1 MLSTKIQHLSFIQ
14 SIKMK
19 HIKQGVLAIIGAII
33 PTLLCAQTINWS
45 KYPDYSTKRNPD
57 YSLMRPLRSSARAG
71 AIQRPDHV
79 NNAESVY
86 FPPVFNQDGGSCGS
100 ASRIGYMFTYEMDAW
115 RRANASVAKNQYPTH
130 FVWLLTNG
138 NSGKDEFVQH
148 VGVPSAETYGGR
160 TYSKLFGNQ
169 EETQNDFGWMTGY
182 NKWYEAMFN
191 RMLKPANFPESTGT
205 EAGREALK
213 NWLWNHNGDQ
223 DFPTG
228 GLAGIGVA
236 AGTMTCGTIA
246 STPTNDAL
254 GVSGKACVAKWG
266 TGVDHALT
274 IVGYDDRI
282 EFDLNGNGVYGEK
295 AADERG
301 AWIIVNSWGSAWAS
315 EGYVYCPYA
324 YGGSNFNENGNFS
337 NNWWYPEIYKV
348 RKNYRPLRT
357 IKLNMDYSHRS
368 ELYLM
373 AGISKDLKATQPDLT
388 QAFDHFKYAGDGNNG
403 QTIPAPPIP
412 MLGRWADGKLHTEPM
427 EFGYDLTDL
436 SANFD
441 ENEPLKYFFIINT
454 KGTAIG
460 EGHVYNASIIDYVQD
475 SLGLEVPFAIEQG
488 GVKIQNKGKQT
499 ILSVIVPGRGIK
511 APQNVA
517 IVDDKLVWT
526 APTNTTRTLT
536 GYKVLKGDK
545 LLGTLAAS
553 ATSFTLPQDAEGSY
567 GVSAIY
573 DTLESNVVSVLT
585 AKLNASN
592 RCLYMTHSGMT
603 LPKIFT
609 SKYDKATIE
618 FWIRPL
624 SLTDWNQCAGPG
636 WGTFMFHANADGTFT
651 AGWNTNARLNI
662 ASALKVN
669 QWSHIALVVDG
680 NRMTA
685 YVNGEGKG
693 TITSNEYSGLGGF
706 GDLVF
711 SCKDNKNDQNA
722 YYDEIRIWRSAR
734 TAEEVKANY
743 KLRFANG
750 LLPQDLVAYYPGDVI
765 TLNNETV
772 LQDYTTNGNHAT
784 FSNSRY
790 TTNTNLAQRLNYDS
804 QTHVAITAPDSGIV
818 AGQPTT
824 LHAIGTTNIATLHW
838 TIIGADA
845 EENVVGASPTFTFKQ
860 PGMQHI
866 KVVAIDVNGKEAISD
881 TTLQVLPAAAVNASF
896 RCSQTIISC
905 GDRVSFVAS
914 QQREGDS
921 YEWTLL
927 GATTSK
933 GVLPCITTSYD
944 KSGTYRVL
952 LKVTD
957 AEGHVATSEQ
967 TIEVKTAAPKAA
979 FDVEPA
985 TVVKGESVKLT
996 DISAYAP
1003 TQSIWTLTNY
1013 PTVMRG
1019 DGSKIAFTPTIPG
1032 VYDVTLQ
1039 ASNEAGANSI
1049 TRERAL
1055 TVCNADSK
1063 TGLNFMP
1070 ANSARLTLKK
1080 VPFTEGQRKFSIDW
1094 WMRATTLTNTCNHI
1108 GQDKQT
1114 FCLQTQPAG
1123 QMRFYMNGEYTQS
1136 AASYII
1142 PNEWHHYAVSYN
1154 SGRVVFLRDGI
1165 IFSTGTVNC
1174 KALPTL
1180 TSFALGCEDA
1190 PMCGM
1195 IDEWRIWD
1203 GLFLSNTTIKK
1214 LRTHI
1219 IAPMNSTEIKEAEA
1233 EGLKVYYSF
1242 NQSGGNA
1249 EDATSNA
1256 NTGVRSGFGPD
1267 GDAWS
1272 SSAGMF
1278 ALNFEGQREENVTE
1292 AYFTNYEAP
1301 FTHSANM
1308 VNTSTPNR
1316 FMTLKGWK
1324 TEHAVKDKNV
1334 LTGAHVDTQKS
1345 DYLTITTGWDGF
1357 AQKLADYK
1365 VYQTIDLPRGV
1376 YEFTANFGNYE
1387 GEANGCY
1394 LIAMKGDTLAC
1405 TADLF
1410 TSVNSVLAYK
1420 AMDSKSAVS
1429 SNSIHFIVSEPTTIS
1444 IGLLANMQ
1452 GSQCLSL
1459 RSFNLVQYP
1468 LLPFEGKTDGIQ
1480 TVTDKNNKNQ
1490 NSPQMI
1496 FDLSGRRTQ
1505 MYNNGVYIVGGKKEL
1520 IIKR

>member
-1 MLSTKIQHLSFIQ
+1 
-14 SIKMK
+14 MK

-182 NKWYEAMFN
+182 NKLYEAMFN

-403 QTIPAPPIP
+403 QTIPAPQIP

-517 IVDDKLVWT
+517 IVDGKLVWT

-685 YVNGEGKG
+685 YVNGEEKG

-784 FSNSRY
+784 FSNGRY

-933 GVLPCITTSYD
+933 FC
-944 KSGTYRVL
+944 K
-952 LKVTD
+952 
-957 AEGHVATSEQ
+957 
-967 TIEVKTAAPKAA
+967 
-979 FDVEPA
+979 
-985 TVVKGESVKLT
+985 
-996 DISAYAP
+996 
-1003 TQSIWTLTNY
+1003 
-1013 PTVMRG
+1013 
-1019 DGSKIAFTPTIPG
+1019 
-1032 VYDVTLQ
+1032 
-1039 ASNEAGANSI
+1039 
-1049 TRERAL
+1049 
-1055 TVCNADSK
+1055 
-1063 TGLNFMP
+1063 
-1070 ANSARLTLKK
+1070 
-1080 VPFTEGQRKFSIDW
+1080 RK
-1094 WMRATTLTNTCNHI
+1094 
-1108 GQDKQT
+1108 
-1114 FCLQTQPAG
+1114 
-1123 QMRFYMNGEYTQS
+1123 
-1136 AASYII
+1136 
-1142 PNEWHHYAVSYN
+1142 
-1154 SGRVVFLRDGI
+1154 
-1165 IFSTGTVNC
+1165 
-1174 KALPTL
+1174 
-1180 TSFALGCEDA
+1180 
-1190 PMCGM
+1190 
-1195 IDEWRIWD
+1195 
-1203 GLFLSNTTIKK
+1203 
-1214 LRTHI
+1214 
-1219 IAPMNSTEIKEAEA
+1219 IKEQ
-1233 EGLKVYYSF
+1233 
-1242 NQSGGNA
+1242 NC
-1249 EDATSNA
+1249 
-1256 NTGVRSGFGPD
+1256 R
-1267 GDAWS
+1267 
-1272 SSAGMF
+1272 
-1278 ALNFEGQREENVTE
+1278 
-1292 AYFTNYEAP
+1292 NY
-1301 FTHSANM
+1301 N
-1308 VNTSTPNR
+1308 
-1316 FMTLKGWK
+1316 
-1324 TEHAVKDKNV
+1324 
-1334 LTGAHVDTQKS
+1334 
-1345 DYLTITTGWDGF
+1345 
-1357 AQKLADYK
+1357 
-1365 VYQTIDLPRGV
+1365 
-1376 YEFTANFGNYE
+1376 
-1387 GEANGCY
+1387 
-1394 LIAMKGDTLAC
+1394 
-1405 TADLF
+1405 
-1410 TSVNSVLAYK
+1410 
-1420 AMDSKSAVS
+1420 
-1429 SNSIHFIVSEPTTIS
+1429 
-1444 IGLLANMQ
+1444 
-1452 GSQCLSL
+1452 
-1459 RSFNLVQYP
+1459 
-1468 LLPFEGKTDGIQ
+1468 
-1480 TVTDKNNKNQ
+1480 
-1490 NSPQMI
+1490 
-1496 FDLSGRRTQ
+1496 
-1505 MYNNGVYIVGGKKEL
+1505 
-1520 IIKR
+1520 

>member
-1 MLSTKIQHLSFIQ
+1 
-14 SIKMK
+14 MK

-282 EFDLNGNGVYGEK
+282 EFDLNGNGVYGER

-324 YGGSNFNENGNFS
+324 YGGSNFNENGKFS

-403 QTIPAPPIP
+403 QTIPAPQIP

-517 IVDDKLVWT
+517 IVDGKLVWT

-685 YVNGEGKG
+685 YVNGEEKG

-1094 WMRATTLTNTCNHI
+1094 WMRATTLTDTCNHI

-1123 QMRFYMNGEYTQS
+1123 QMRFYMNSEYTQS

-1233 EGLKVYYSF
+1233 DGLKVYYSF

-1249 EDATSNA
+1249 EDAHLMQIQA
-1256 NTGVRSGFGPD
+1256 CVV
-1267 GDAWS
+1267 
-1272 SSAGMF
+1272 
-1278 ALNFEGQREENVTE
+1278 AL
-1292 AYFTNYEAP
+1292 
-1301 FTHSANM
+1301 
-1308 VNTSTPNR
+1308 
-1316 FMTLKGWK
+1316 
-1324 TEHAVKDKNV
+1324 V
-1334 LTGAHVDTQKS
+1334 LTVMPGAVRQVCSH
-1345 DYLTITTGWDGF
+1345 LI
-1357 AQKLADYK
+1357 L
-1365 VYQTIDLPRGV
+1365 RGK
-1376 YEFTANFGNYE
+1376 E
-1387 GEANGCY
+1387 
-1394 LIAMKGDTLAC
+1394 
-1405 TADLF
+1405 
-1410 TSVNSVLAYK
+1410 
-1420 AMDSKSAVS
+1420 
-1429 SNSIHFIVSEPTTIS
+1429 
-1444 IGLLANMQ
+1444 
-1452 GSQCLSL
+1452 
-1459 RSFNLVQYP
+1459 
-1468 LLPFEGKTDGIQ
+1468 
-1480 TVTDKNNKNQ
+1480 
-1490 NSPQMI
+1490 
-1496 FDLSGRRTQ
+1496 RRT
-1505 MYNNGVYIVGGKKEL
+1505 
-1520 IIKR
+1520 

>member
-1 MLSTKIQHLSFIQ
+1 
-14 SIKMK
+14 MK

-115 RRANASVAKNQYPTH
+115 RRVNASVAKNQYPTH

-282 EFDLNGNGVYGEK
+282 EFDLNGNGVYGER

-403 QTIPAPPIP
+403 QTIPAPQIP

-609 SKYDKATIE
+609 SKYDKTTIE

-685 YVNGEGKG
+685 YVNGEEKG

-750 LLPQDLVAYYPGDVI
+750 LLPQDLVAYYP
-765 TLNNETV
+765 
-772 LQDYTTNGNHAT
+772 
-784 FSNSRY
+784 
-790 TTNTNLAQRLNYDS
+790 
-804 QTHVAITAPDSGIV
+804 AI
-818 AGQPTT
+818 
-824 LHAIGTTNIATLHW
+824 
-838 TIIGADA
+838 
-845 EENVVGASPTFTFKQ
+845 
-860 PGMQHI
+860 
-866 KVVAIDVNGKEAISD
+866 
-881 TTLQVLPAAAVNASF
+881 QV
-896 RCSQTIISC
+896 
-905 GDRVSFVAS
+905 
-914 QQREGDS
+914 
-921 YEWTLL
+921 
-927 GATTSK
+927 
-933 GVLPCITTSYD
+933 
-944 KSGTYRVL
+944 
-952 LKVTD
+952 
-957 AEGHVATSEQ
+957 
-967 TIEVKTAAPKAA
+967 
-979 FDVEPA
+979 
-985 TVVKGESVKLT
+985 
-996 DISAYAP
+996 
-1003 TQSIWTLTNY
+1003 
-1013 PTVMRG
+1013 M
-1019 DGSKIAFTPTIPG
+1019 
-1032 VYDVTLQ
+1032 
-1039 ASNEAGANSI
+1039 
-1049 TRERAL
+1049 
-1055 TVCNADSK
+1055 
-1063 TGLNFMP
+1063 
-1070 ANSARLTLKK
+1070 
-1080 VPFTEGQRKFSIDW
+1080 
-1094 WMRATTLTNTCNHI
+1094 
-1108 GQDKQT
+1108 
-1114 FCLQTQPAG
+1114 
-1123 QMRFYMNGEYTQS
+1123 
-1136 AASYII
+1136 
-1142 PNEWHHYAVSYN
+1142 
-1154 SGRVVFLRDGI
+1154 
-1165 IFSTGTVNC
+1165 
-1174 KALPTL
+1174 
-1180 TSFALGCEDA
+1180 
-1190 PMCGM
+1190 
-1195 IDEWRIWD
+1195 
-1203 GLFLSNTTIKK
+1203 
-1214 LRTHI
+1214 
-1219 IAPMNSTEIKEAEA
+1219 
-1233 EGLKVYYSF
+1233 
-1242 NQSGGNA
+1242 
-1249 EDATSNA
+1249 
-1256 NTGVRSGFGPD
+1256 
-1267 GDAWS
+1267 
-1272 SSAGMF
+1272 
-1278 ALNFEGQREENVTE
+1278 
-1292 AYFTNYEAP
+1292 
-1301 FTHSANM
+1301 
-1308 VNTSTPNR
+1308 
-1316 FMTLKGWK
+1316 
-1324 TEHAVKDKNV
+1324 
-1334 LTGAHVDTQKS
+1334 
-1345 DYLTITTGWDGF
+1345 
-1357 AQKLADYK
+1357 
-1365 VYQTIDLPRGV
+1365 
-1376 YEFTANFGNYE
+1376 
-1387 GEANGCY
+1387 
-1394 LIAMKGDTLAC
+1394 
-1405 TADLF
+1405 
-1410 TSVNSVLAYK
+1410 
-1420 AMDSKSAVS
+1420 
-1429 SNSIHFIVSEPTTIS
+1429 
-1444 IGLLANMQ
+1444 
-1452 GSQCLSL
+1452 
-1459 RSFNLVQYP
+1459 
-1468 LLPFEGKTDGIQ
+1468 
-1480 TVTDKNNKNQ
+1480 
-1490 NSPQMI
+1490 
-1496 FDLSGRRTQ
+1496 
-1505 MYNNGVYIVGGKKEL
+1505 
-1520 IIKR
+1520 

>member
-1 MLSTKIQHLSFIQ
+1 
-14 SIKMK
+14 MK
-19 HIKQGVLAIIGAII
+19 NIKQGALAIIGAIV
-33 PTLLCAQTINWS
+33 PTLLCAQTIDRS
-45 KYPDYSTKRNPD
+45 KYPDYSTKCNPD
-57 YSLMRPLRSSARAG
+57 YSLMRPLRSSARAS

-100 ASRIGYMFTYEMDAW
+100 ASRIGYMFTYEMGAW

-148 VGVPSAETYGGR
+148 IGVPSAETYGGR

-182 NKWYEAMFN
+182 SKWYEAMFN
-191 RMLKPANFPESTGT
+191 RMLKPANFPENTGT

-236 AGTMTCGTIA
+236 AGTMTCSTIA

-254 GVSGKACVAKWG
+254 GVSGKACVGKWG
-266 TGVDHALT
+266 IGVDHALT

-282 EFDLNGNGVYGEK
+282 EFDLNGNGVYGEE

-315 EGYVYCPYA
+315 DGFVYCPYA
-324 YGGSNFNENGNFS
+324 YGGSNFTADGNFS

-403 QTIPAPPIP
+403 QTIPAPQIP

-488 GVKIQNKGKQT
+488 GVNIQNKGKQT

-517 IVDDKLVWT
+517 IADGKLVWT
-526 APTNTTRTLT
+526 APVNTSRKLT
-536 GYKVLKGDK
+536 GYKVTKEGE

-567 GVSAIY
+567 GISAIY
-573 DTLESNVVSVLT
+573 DTLKSNVVSALT
-585 AKLNASN
+585 TKLNTSN

-603 LPKIFT
+603 LPKVFT

-685 YVNGEGKG
+685 YVNGEEKG

-706 GDLVF
+706 GDFVF
-711 SCKDNKNDQNA
+711 SCKDKNNDQNA

-750 LLPQDLVAYYPGDVI
+750 LLPQDLVAYYPGNVI

-772 LQDYTTNGNHAT
+772 LQDYTTNGYHAT
-784 FSNSRY
+784 FSNGRY

-804 QTHVAITAPDSGIV
+804 RTYISIAAPDSGIV

-824 LHAIGTTNIATLHW
+824 LHATGTTNIATLHW
-838 TIIGADA
+838 TATSANA

-866 KVVAIDVNGKEAISD
+866 KVVAIDVNGKEVTSD
-881 TTLQVLPAAAVNASF
+881 TTLQVLPAAAVSASF
-896 RCSQTIISC
+896 RCSQHIISC
-905 GDRVSFVAS
+905 GDRVSFVAN
-914 QQREGDS
+914 QQRGGDS

-927 GATTSK
+927 GAITSK

-944 KSGTYRVL
+944 KSGTYRVI

-957 AEGHVATSEQ
+957 AEGHIATSEQ

-1003 TQSIWTLTNY
+1003 TQSTWTLTNY
-1013 PTVMRG
+1013 PTVMQG
-1019 DGSKIAFTPTIPG
+1019 DGSNIAFTPTVPG

-1039 ASNEAGANSI
+1039 ASNEAGTNSV

-1094 WMRATTLTNTCNHI
+1094 WMRATALTDTCNHI

-1114 FCLQTQPAG
+1114 FCLQTQPSG
-1123 QMRFYMNGEYTQS
+1123 QMRFYMNGVFTQS
-1136 AASYII
+1136 AANYVL

-1154 SGRVVFLRDGI
+1154 SGRVEFLRDGI
-1165 IFSTGTVNC
+1165 IFSTGTVQC

-1180 TSFALGCEDA
+1180 TSFTLGSDEA

-1195 IDEWRIWD
+1195 IDEWRVWN
-1203 GLFLSNTTIKK
+1203 GLYLSNTTIKK

-1219 IAPMNSTEIKEAEA
+1219 IEPMNSTDIKEAEA

-1272 SSAGMF
+1272 GSAGVF
-1278 ALNFEGQREENVTE
+1278 ALNFNNQGEDVTE
-1292 AYFTNYEAP
+1292 TYLTNYEAP
-1301 FTHSANM
+1301 FTHSANI

-1324 TEHAVKDKNV
+1324 TENVVKDGNV

-1357 AQKLADYK
+1357 AQKLADHK
-1365 VYQTIDLPRGV
+1365 VYQTINLSRGV
-1376 YEFTANFGNYE
+1376 YEFSADFGNYE
-1387 GEANGCY
+1387 GETNGCY
-1394 LIAMKGDTLAC
+1394 LVAMKGDTLAC

-1410 TSVNSVLAYK
+1410 ASEVGNSLLAYK
-1420 AMDSKSAVS
+1420 AMDNKATAS
-1429 SNSIHFIVSEPTTIS
+1429 SNSIRFIVSEPTTIS

-1459 RSFNLVQYP
+1459 RSFKLMQYP
-1468 LLPFEGKTDGIQ
+1468 LLSFEGKTDQIQ
-1480 TVTDKNNKNQ
+1480 TVTDKNNKKL
-1490 NSPQMI
+1490 PHTI
-1496 FDLSGRRTQ
+1496 YDLSGRHTK
-1505 MYNNGVYIVGGKKEL
+1505 MLNNGIYIVGGKKEL

>member
-1 MLSTKIQHLSFIQ
+1 
-14 SIKMK
+14 
-19 HIKQGVLAIIGAII
+19 
-33 PTLLCAQTINWS
+33 
-45 KYPDYSTKRNPD
+45 
-57 YSLMRPLRSSARAG
+57 
-71 AIQRPDHV
+71 
-79 NNAESVY
+79 
-86 FPPVFNQDGGSCGS
+86 
-100 ASRIGYMFTYEMDAW
+100 
-115 RRANASVAKNQYPTH
+115 
-130 FVWLLTNG
+130 
-138 NSGKDEFVQH
+138 
-148 VGVPSAETYGGR
+148 
-160 TYSKLFGNQ
+160 
-169 EETQNDFGWMTGY
+169 
-182 NKWYEAMFN
+182 
-191 RMLKPANFPESTGT
+191 
-205 EAGREALK
+205 
-213 NWLWNHNGDQ
+213 
-223 DFPTG
+223 
-228 GLAGIGVA
+228 
-236 AGTMTCGTIA
+236 
-246 STPTNDAL
+246 
-254 GVSGKACVAKWG
+254 
-266 TGVDHALT
+266 
-274 IVGYDDRI
+274 
-282 EFDLNGNGVYGEK
+282 
-295 AADERG
+295 
-301 AWIIVNSWGSAWAS
+301 
-315 EGYVYCPYA
+315 
-324 YGGSNFNENGNFS
+324 
-337 NNWWYPEIYKV
+337 
-348 RKNYRPLRT
+348 
-357 IKLNMDYSHRS
+357 
-368 ELYLM
+368 
-373 AGISKDLKATQPDLT
+373 
-388 QAFDHFKYAGDGNNG
+388 
-403 QTIPAPPIP
+403 
-412 MLGRWADGKLHTEPM
+412 
-427 EFGYDLTDL
+427 
-436 SANFD
+436 
-441 ENEPLKYFFIINT
+441 
-454 KGTAIG
+454 
-460 EGHVYNASIIDYVQD
+460 
-475 SLGLEVPFAIEQG
+475 
-488 GVKIQNKGKQT
+488 
-499 ILSVIVPGRGIK
+499 
-511 APQNVA
+511 
-517 IVDDKLVWT
+517 
-526 APTNTTRTLT
+526 
-536 GYKVLKGDK
+536 
-545 LLGTLAAS
+545 
-553 ATSFTLPQDAEGSY
+553 
-567 GVSAIY
+567 
-573 DTLESNVVSVLT
+573 
-585 AKLNASN
+585 
-592 RCLYMTHSGMT
+592 
-603 LPKIFT
+603 
-609 SKYDKATIE
+609 
-618 FWIRPL
+618 
-624 SLTDWNQCAGPG
+624 
-636 WGTFMFHANADGTFT
+636 
-651 AGWNTNARLNI
+651 
-662 ASALKVN
+662 
-669 QWSHIALVVDG
+669 
-680 NRMTA
+680 
-685 YVNGEGKG
+685 
-693 TITSNEYSGLGGF
+693 
-706 GDLVF
+706 
-711 SCKDNKNDQNA
+711 
-722 YYDEIRIWRSAR
+722 
-734 TAEEVKANY
+734 
-743 KLRFANG
+743 
-750 LLPQDLVAYYPGDVI
+750 
-765 TLNNETV
+765 
-772 LQDYTTNGNHAT
+772 
-784 FSNSRY
+784 
-790 TTNTNLAQRLNYDS
+790 
-804 QTHVAITAPDSGIV
+804 
-818 AGQPTT
+818 
-824 LHAIGTTNIATLHW
+824 
-838 TIIGADA
+838 
-845 EENVVGASPTFTFKQ
+845 
-860 PGMQHI
+860 MQHI

-1013 PTVMRG
+1013 PTVIRG

-1094 WMRATTLTNTCNHI
+1094 WMRATTLTDTCNHI

-1272 SSAGMF
+1272 SSAGVF